1 MFIKQISIFLEN
13 KKGALSRMANLLG
26 EEGINLLAMSIA
38 DTDEFGIVRIIVPSE
53 SVFRAL
59 IVLRE
64 EGMTAKISNVV
75 CVRIPHEPL
84 GLAMA
89 LDKFAE
95 LGISIEYSYSFCS
108 SKSPDAVAIF
118 RIQEDE
124 KILDKLKAVGVDF
137 LTTEEVD
144 KF

>member
-13 KKGALSRMANLLG
+13 KKGALSRMTNLLG

-59 IVLRE
+59 LVLRE

-75 CVRIPHEPL
+75 CVRIPHKPL
-84 GLAMA
+84 GLAKV
-89 LDKFAE
+89 LEKFAE
-95 LGISIEYSYSFCS
+95 LDISIDYSYSFCS
-108 SKSPDAVAIF
+108 SKTDDAVAIF
-118 RIQEDE
+118 RIEEDE
-124 KILDKLKAVGVDF
+124 KLVEKLKNAGVEF
-137 LTTEEVD
+137 IETEIID